1 MSTILINDLL
11 YYLLDST
18 TNVEDDIPQPNTQP
32 EELQDVA
39 AGSIPDA
46 RDESTDDFDYDN
58 NSCPLSDS
66 PVESEDELSQLD
78 AADSGEQEFGDL
90 DAEIEDLPGMY

>member
-1 MSTILINDLL
+1 M
-11 YYLLDST
+11 YYLFDST

-46 RDESTDDFDYDN
+46 QNESTDDFDYN
-58 NSCPLSDS
+58 NDSCPLSDA

-78 AADSGEQEFGDL
+78 AADSGEQYGDL

>member
-1 MSTILINDLL
+1 MINDLL

-18 TNVEDDIPQPNTQP
+18 TNVEDDIPQTNPQP

-46 RDESTDDFDYDN
+46 RDESTADIDYDID
-58 NSCPLSDS
+58 SCPLSDA